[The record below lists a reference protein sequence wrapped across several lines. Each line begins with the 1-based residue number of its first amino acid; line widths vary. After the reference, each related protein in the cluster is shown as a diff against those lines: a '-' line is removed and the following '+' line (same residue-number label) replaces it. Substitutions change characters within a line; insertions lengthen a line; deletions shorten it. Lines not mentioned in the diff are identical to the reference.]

1 MVMKEPKAPK
11 IEFPCEYPIRIV
23 GHAAPDYKDFVL
35 KVVAKHA
42 SDFDGKAKVKTSR
55 NGKYLSAT
63 VVIMATGEPQLQA
76 LFEELKASGR
86 IQMVL

>member
-1 MVMKEPKAPK
+1 MKEPKAPK

-23 GHAAPDYKDFVL
+23 GHAAPDYEDFVL
-35 KVVAKHA
+35 QVVAKH
-42 SDFDGKAKVKTSR
+42 DPGFDGKAKMKSSR

-63 VVIMATGEPQLQA
+63 VVIMATGEPQLKA

>member
-1 MVMKEPKAPK
+1 MKEPKAPK

-35 KVVAKHA
+35 QVVAKHD
-42 SDFDGKAKVKTSR
+42 SEFDGKAKMKTSR

>member
-1 MVMKEPKAPK
+1 MKEPKTPK

-35 KVVAKHA
+35 SVVAKHDP
-42 SDFDGKAKVKTSR
+42 DFDGKAKMKTSR

-63 VVIMATGEPQLQA
+63 VVIMATGEPQLKA

>member
-1 MVMKEPKAPK
+1 MKEPKAPK

-35 KVVAKHA
+35 GVVAKH
-42 SDFDGKAKVKTSR
+42 DPEFDGKAKMKTSR

-63 VVIMATGEPQLQA
+63 VVIMATGEPQLKA
-76 LFEELKASGR
+76 LFDELKASGR